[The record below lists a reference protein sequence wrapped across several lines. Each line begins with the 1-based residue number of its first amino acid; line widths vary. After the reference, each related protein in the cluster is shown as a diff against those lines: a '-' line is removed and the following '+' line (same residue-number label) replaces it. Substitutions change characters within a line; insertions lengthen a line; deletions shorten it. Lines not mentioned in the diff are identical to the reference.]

1 MREIGTET
9 VRAKAEPFLDESSL
23 LILVFIVFTPCK
35 DAENM
40 QNSNDLAGRGGLKF
54 NFQKPSKSRL
64 TRDHLTGI
72 FRPSLAANR
81 LTPMNLASSG
91 CPQAASLDA
100 ERCSKLRN

>member
-40 QNSNDLAGRGGLKF
+40 QNSNDLARRGVLE
-54 NFQKPSKSRL
+54 NSFQNPSKPRL
-64 TRDHLTGI
+64 TREHLTGI

-81 LTPMNLASSG
+81 LTLTILASSG

-100 ERCSKLRN
+100 E